1 MSHSAHRAFHFNR
14 RDGRCVASAGFKIIF
29 IRFDINMAE
38 PALSAPPA
46 VAVLASTK
54 PPLAPKMKAN
64 WTEALQQNLVDA
76 CMSVVES
83 GAYADNGFKSS
94 EWKAIVDH
102 FQSGSGFHYSKDQL
116 QSQLNELKKKFVA
129 FKTLKMNSGF
139 GWNNGIPTCPS
150 AVWAAVI
157 AANKDCKQ
165 FKNAGFHF
173 YDDLGIIFAGKLATG
188 EFASSSLP
196 APPGETGYSS
206 DSTHNTL
213 DPLNTSEISGYA
225 TSQRDATA
233 GASPPRKVARG
244 NPAKDAANALAA
256 VLDLLK
262 KPTAFVKEA
271 LQIFDAL
278 KTQMGLTSFQSMKF
292 KKCLADHSEYAEYFT
307 GMTAEEQAAFVAEIT
322 GAVYIDGVIEAV
334 EGMED

>member
-1 MSHSAHRAFHFNR
+1 
-14 RDGRCVASAGFKIIF
+14 
-29 IRFDINMAE
+29 
-38 PALSAPPA
+38 
-46 VAVLASTK
+46 
-54 PPLAPKMKAN
+54 MKAN
-64 WTEALQQNLVDA
+64 WTEALQHNLVDE

-150 AVWAAVI
+150 
-157 AANKDCKQ
+157 
-165 FKNAGFHF
+165 
-173 YDDLGIIFAGKLATG
+173 KLATG
-188 EFASSSLP
+188 ERASSSTVTVL
-196 APPGETGYSS
+196 GEVAGYQS
-206 DSTHNTL
+206 DVSGSV
-213 DPLNTSEISGYA
+213 DLNTSEISAYS

-278 KTQMGLTSFQSMKF
+278 KTKMRLTSFQSMKF
-292 KKCLADHSEYAEYFT
+292 KKCLADHSEYSQFFT
-307 GMTAEEQAAFVAEIT
+307 EMTTEEQAAFVAEMT
-322 GAVYIDGVIEAV
+322 GAVYVDGVIEAV
-334 EGMED
+334 EGGED